1 MRFAWEKKK
10 AGNNAS
16 MKKGVTHSSNLIM
29 IAYNVVWWIP
39 IILPFTGV
47 INYNTGFVA
56 FFIVTIIRLGANL
69 IRNNVLRPE
78 QAVGFPLRS
87 P

>member
-16 MKKGVTHSSNLIM
+16 MKKGVTHPFNLIM
-29 IAYNVVWWIP
+29 IAYVIWWIP
-39 IILPFTGV
+39 IILPFTGL
-47 INYNTGFVA
+47 IDYNAGFIA
-56 FFIVTIIRLGANL
+56 FFIITVIRLGANIL
-69 IRNNVLRPE
+69 RNNIVGLE
-78 QAVGFPLRS
+78 QAVEFPLRS